1 MESSLYPIVA
11 SVVFLAVCV
20 GMFLV
25 FRALVLWYWRVNEVL
40 RTLEAIDA
48 KLGVLVGRDESGKG
62 P

>member
-1 MESSLYPIVA
+1 
-11 SVVFLAVCV
+11 
-20 GMFLV
+20 V
-25 FRALVLWYWRVNEVL
+25 FRALVLWYWRVNEMV